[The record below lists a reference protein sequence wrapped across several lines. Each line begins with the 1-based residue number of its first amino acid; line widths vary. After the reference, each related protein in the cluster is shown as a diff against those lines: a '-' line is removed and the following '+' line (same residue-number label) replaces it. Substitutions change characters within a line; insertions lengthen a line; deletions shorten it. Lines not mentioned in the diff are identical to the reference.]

1 MAKRSSRSRG
11 PMAAGIA
18 PFGGQ
23 EIQPA
28 WIVSDIDRGAA
39 HERRLG
45 SAADTIERQL
55 QNWFFLVSVGAGSV
69 VAKV

>member
-11 PMAAGIA
+11 PTAAGIA
-18 PFGGQ
+18 PFGGL

-28 WIVSDIDRGAA
+28 WVVSGRDEELLVTGD
-39 HERRLG
+39 
-45 SAADTIERQL
+45 SATPDTIEREREQR
-55 QNWFFLVSVGAGSV
+55 FFLVSIGTGSV